1 MTTSPRRMR
10 RQARR
15 IRRGGMQP
23 MMVITGNDQLPE
35 TIVVL
40 AIRAAWRYRSEL
52 APLSTAVAILTAAW
66 WLHSSHAR
74 WWPLLLS
81 VAAGAAWTLAV
92 FGGRMG
98 LPTRSERLY
107 AASAALAAGGW
118 LAAAT
123 AAGPFTPP
131 LPQVLI
137 LGGLIL
143 SVPWWAHRRRR
154 AKVRVERKLTA
165 WPEIAQSVGLPGS
178 QVMSAVVDL
187 WGWRCRIRLA
197 RGQTITDV
205 IAKIPSL
212 ESALGTFRG
221 AIRVHPTPDDLANRC
236 ELRVL
241 EIDPHAGAIPWPGPS
256 VASITEPIN
265 LGPFEDA
272 APCQVLFLRRHGLF
286 GGSTGSGKSG
296 GLNVLIGN
304 LVACP
309 DVVLWGIDLKRGMEL
324 GPWASCIDRLAT
336 TPGQAQALLSDAVAI
351 LEARATKLAAEGRR
365 TWEPS
370 PDAPAL
376 VIIID
381 EYAELAESAAEAI
394 GDADSIARLGRALAV
409 TLIAATQ
416 RPTQKAM
423 GQSAVRSQMDLRVA
437 FRVRERRDVDLILG
451 QGMLAAGWLAHK
463 LNAPGKFLI
472 SAPEYDTPRR
482 ARAYLVT
489 DQAVSDAAAHYA
501 GQRPELDE
509 VSRLAIEDRHA
520 TAASLPTGGAES
532 DSDALDAPSRGRD
545 GESEPGGHREQ
556 ANPPEAVLWAA
567 LSLAPDAG
575 VSVTDLMTMTGMG
588 RRWVYYRL
596 QTLAAEGRALQ
607 ITRGMWR
614 AATPESDDDE

>member
-15 IRRGGMQP
+15 IRRAGMQP

-35 TIVVL
+35 TVVVL

-52 APLSTAVAILTAAW
+52 APLSTAAAALIAAW

-74 WWPLLLS
+74 WWPLLFS

-107 AASAALAAGGW
+107 AASAALAVGGW
-118 LAAAT
+118 LATAT

-131 LPQVLI
+131 LPQALI
-137 LGGLIL
+137 LGGLVL

-165 WPEIAQSVGLPGS
+165 WPQIAQSVGLPGS

-205 IAKIPSL
+205 IAKIPGL

-221 AIRVHPTPDDLANRC
+221 AIRVYPTRDDLANRC

-256 VASITEPIN
+256 VTSITEPVD

-272 APCQVLFLRRHGLF
+272 APCRVIFLRRHGLF

-296 GLNVLIGN
+296 GLNVLLGN

-309 DVVLWGIDLKRGMEL
+309 DVVIWGIDLKKGMEL
-324 GPWASCIDRLAT
+324 QPWASCIARLAT
-336 TPGQAQALLSDAVAI
+336 TPEQARALLADAVAI
-351 LEARATKLAAEGRR
+351 LEARAAQLAAEGRR

-381 EYAELAESAAEAI
+381 EYAELADDAAEAM
-394 GDADSIARLGRALAV
+394 GYADSVARLGRAVAV

-423 GQSAVRSQMDLRVA
+423 GQGAVRSQMDLRIA
-437 FRVRERRDVDLILG
+437 FRVRERKDVDLILG
-451 QGMLAAGWLAHK
+451 QGMLTAGWHAHT

-472 SAPEYDTPRR
+472 SAPEHTTPRR
-482 ARAYLVT
+482 ARAYLLT
-489 DQAVSDAAAHYA
+489 DQAVAGIAARYA
-501 GQRPELDE
+501 SQRPELDE
-509 VSRLAIEDRHA
+509 TSQRAISAAEAADAVADMAGDGSPPGVSRHE
-520 TAASLPTGGAES
+520 
-532 DSDALDAPSRGRD
+532 
-545 GESEPGGHREQ
+545 
-556 ANPPEAVLWAA
+556 
-567 LSLAPDAG
+567 PDAG
-575 VSVTDLMTMTGMG
+575 GEAPTAEDTLWLALCMAPDEGTDVGELIQVTGMTRPTLY
-588 RRWVYYRL
+588 RR
-596 QTLAAEGRALQ
+596 LAEHAKAGRAIQ
-607 ITRGMWR
+607 VSRGLV
-614 AATPESDDDE
+614 SFV